1 MNIVWTNCNYVS
13 VSVEYTIIIN
23 SIQYIRSYV
32 KVTRYIIYDTNKN
45 IKHYPTFNESN
56 TALNYYQTEFVQS
69 VSSSMKMKLIK
80 SQGENCQQ
88 HYVSTAIWR
97 TRIADTKKKT
107 GRNHLATPSLH
118 LLASGAPV
126 GVRIV
131 VHLQQHEKMRNEKI
145 RMIDAG

>member
-1 MNIVWTNCNYVS
+1 MIDMNIVWTNCNYVS

-80 SQGENCQQ
+80 SQGENYQQ

-107 GRNHLATPSLH
+107 GRNHLAKPSLH
-118 LLASGAPV
+118 LLASE
-126 GVRIV
+126 
-131 VHLQQHEKMRNEKI
+131 HQ
-145 RMIDAG
+145 

>member
-32 KVTRYIIYDTNKN
+32 KVTRYIIYDTSKN

-80 SQGENCQQ
+80 SQGDNCQQ
-88 HYVSTAIWR
+88 HYISTAIWR
-97 TRIADTKKKT
+97 TRIAGTKKKT

-126 GVRIV
+126 GVWIV
-131 VHLQQHEKMRNEKI
+131 VHLQRS
-145 RMIDAG
+145 ATA